1 MAVSKYYFL
10 SDRKR
15 YFKFPFK
22 LKEVGW
28 LPGHYYSHK
37 NAVLKDIYVCMTCN
51 ATEESCT
58 EKNGILTFSKYESDK
73 IHFSL
78 IEPGTR
84 FHTIKPATHDELY
97 FRFDLSCADA
107 VRNFVGQYTSFY
119 FLKWPHETM
128 TELQRLLHQLD
139 KEGVADK
146 VDQLAVRLISEVI
159 LQYIEISEN
168 ENNSLQ
174 MRIFSVA
181 NDIVNGK
188 KLQSA
193 VRDNGFSMRT
203 FYREW
208 NRHFGVSP
216 KDYVMQK
223 KLEKAEQLLTETDLT
238 NIEIARQ
245 CGFDNVKYFYNWF
258 RKNFNMTP
266 REYKLAQQ
274 NRQSKLDM

>member
-1 MAVSKYYFL
+1 MQ
-10 SDRKR
+10 
-15 YFKFPFK
+15 
-22 LKEVGW
+22 
-28 LPGHYYSHK
+28 
-37 NAVLKDIYVCMTCN
+37 DIYVCMTCN

-58 EKNGILTFSKYESDK
+58 EKNVILTFSKYESDK

-78 IEPGTR
+78 VEPGTR
-84 FHTIKPATHDELY
+84 FNTIKPVIHDELY

-107 VRNFVGQYTSFY
+107 VRNFVGKYTNFH
-119 FLKWPHETM
+119 FLNWPHETM
-128 TELQRLLHQLD
+128 TELQKLLHQLD

-146 VDQLAVRLISEVI
+146 VDQLAVRFISEVI
-159 LQYIEISEN
+159 LQYIEITEN
-168 ENNSLQ
+168 ANNSLQ

-193 VRDNGFSMRT
+193 VKNNGFSMRT

-208 NRHFGVSP
+208 NRHFDVSP

-258 RKNFNMTP
+258 SKNFKMTP
-266 REYKLAQQ
+266 REYKRLKSS
-274 NRQSKLDM
+274 RQICLNI